1 MSDRLARL
9 TLMRLAE
16 PGDTVMG
23 ALVALRGPEA
33 AVALVRKGSA
43 DADLTRWFA
52 ETHGRPAGDPG
63 RSVGGPGPSAGGS
76 GPREA
81 GSGPHDG
88 GPGPVGE
95 GPGRCGGSPE
105 PPGGRSGSAGERFPP
120 RGGGEGPHDGSPEPG
135 DGASGPSG
143 ERPLRHDASEAVR
156 HGRPSVSGGRSAGG
170 RSGTDNGSEAARDGR
185 LAARLDRMVASW
197 VARLKTADPA
207 RDLAEGE
214 RIGARLVV
222 PGDPEWPT
230 QLDDLGDSRPY
241 ALWLHGDADLR
252 FSCLRSV
259 AVVGSR
265 AATPYGTHVAAE
277 LGAGLSERGW
287 GVVSGGAH
295 GIDGAAHRGALACE
309 GPTVAV
315 LACGADVAYPS
326 AHQQLFAA
334 IRERGVL
341 VSECPM
347 GAHPTRP
354 RFLIR
359 NRVIAALSRGTV
371 VVEAAVRSGALN
383 TAGHAIALNRHLA
396 AMPGP
401 VTSEFSAGCHRLIR
415 QGRAICVTGPEE
427 VIELAGTMGTDLAPE
442 PRGPVLPRDR
452 LDPETRKVVEAMP
465 TRIGVGPATI
475 AVAAGVDLETVLA
488 CLGGLAAAGYVERV
502 SRGWRLRS
510 DRPPGG

>member
-1 MSDRLARL
+1 
-9 TLMRLAE
+9 
-16 PGDTVMG
+16 
-23 ALVALRGPEA
+23 
-33 AVALVRKGSA
+33 
-43 DADLTRWFA
+43 
-52 ETHGRPAGDPG
+52 
-63 RSVGGPGPSAGGS
+63 
-76 GPREA
+76 
-81 GSGPHDG
+81 
-88 GPGPVGE
+88 
-95 GPGRCGGSPE
+95 
-105 PPGGRSGSAGERFPP
+105 
-120 RGGGEGPHDGSPEPG
+120 
-135 DGASGPSG
+135 
-143 ERPLRHDASEAVR
+143 
-156 HGRPSVSGGRSAGG
+156 
-170 RSGTDNGSEAARDGR
+170 
-185 LAARLDRMVASW
+185 MVASW
-197 VARLKTADPA
+197 AARLRTADPE

-222 PGDPEWPT
+222 PGDSEWPT
-230 QLDDLGDSRPY
+230 QLDDLGHSRPH

-265 AATPYGTHVAAE
+265 AATPYGAHVAAE
-277 LGAGLSERGW
+277 LGAGLSERRW

-295 GIDGAAHRGALACE
+295 GVDGAAHRGALAGE

-334 IRERGVL
+334 IRSQGVL

-359 NRVIAALSRGTV
+359 NRLIAALSRGTV

-401 VTSEFSAGCHRLIR
+401 VTSEFSVGCHRLIR
-415 QGRAICVTGPEE
+415 QGRATCVTGPEE
-427 VIELAGTMGTDLAPE
+427 VIELVGTMGADLATE

-452 LDPETRKVVEAMP
+452 LDPESRKVVEVMP
-465 TRIGVGPATI
+465 TRVGVGPATI
-475 AVAAGVDLETVLA
+475 AVAAGVDLETVLS